1 MTAHHIR
8 YEVDAEG
15 IATITIDR
23 PEKRNA
29 MTYAMLGAL
38 HEAIARASEDPE
50 ARVVVLTGVPGS
62 FCAGT
67 DLSDL
72 QDTPTGERGT
82 RAGSSSAHR
91 PNDANAWPLLR
102 CPKPV
107 ICAIDGFAMGMGAEF
122 TSQADVRIMTT
133 RAKIA
138 WNFAQRGLV
147 PDTGAGSWLL
157 PRIIGPQRA
166 LRLLYSAAFL
176 EAEEALA
183 IGYAAEVVAPEAL
196 ADAARAEARRYLV
209 NSPFSHARIKE
220 LVWRG
225 LERDVEEHMK
235 HHLAAMA
242 ECFASEDHKEG
253 VASFLERRPARFTGR

>member
-1 MTAHHIR
+1 M
-8 YEVDAEG
+8 
-15 IATITIDR
+15 
-23 PEKRNA
+23 
-29 MTYAMLGAL
+29 
-38 HEAIARASEDPE
+38 
-50 ARVVVLTGVPGS
+50 
-62 FCAGT
+62 
-67 DLSDL
+67 
-72 QDTPTGERGT
+72 
-82 RAGSSSAHR
+82 
-91 PNDANAWPLLR
+91 
-102 CPKPV
+102 

-196 ADAARAEARRYLV
+196 ADAAHAEARRYLV